1 MLNTV
6 ATVTAIALG
15 VHVIAKFAFFAL
27 PYARRRAALD
37 KQYGE
42 KPSATTISDR
52 VVLAVTVALAV
63 LFVWR
68 GVEGV
73 SFIAGLWIGATLIQ
87 LYFHTYHYPVA
98 PDRAAPP
105 QTSPLKQMSYAIQD
119 APWRTWPQ
127 MLIFAALVV
136 CGIVAIV

>member
-1 MLNTV
+1 MLNTI
-6 ATVTAIALG
+6 ATVIAIVLG
-15 VHVIAKFAFFAL
+15 VHVIAKFAVFLL

-37 KQYGE
+37 KQYGD

-52 VVLAVTVALAV
+52 YLLAFTVVVAAV
-63 LFVWR
+63 FVWR

-127 MLIFAALVV
+127 MLALAALVV
-136 CGIVAIV
+136 AGFVALL

>member
-1 MLNTV
+1 
-6 ATVTAIALG
+6 
-15 VHVIAKFAFFAL
+15 
-27 PYARRRAALD
+27 LD
-37 KQYGE
+37 KQYGA
-42 KPSATTISDR
+42 KPSATTTVDR
-52 VVLAVTVALAV
+52 YLLAFTVAVAT

-73 SFIAGLWIGATLIQ
+73 SFIAGLWIGGTLIQ

-119 APWRTWPQ
+119 APWRAWPQ
-127 MLIFAALVV
+127 MLAFAALVA
-136 CGIVAIV
+136 CGLFALL